1 VKNLVHIFT
10 IFVVLALA
18 VGCGGDEAM
27 PTPEPTDTSRP
38 AATPTLTMTPP
49 PTATPVSPTDTP
61 APTRTSTPTDTP
73 QPTDSPT
80 PTLTPVP
87 SETPTPTPP
96 PTLTATPTATPL
108 PTPDLAAGEGVVV
121 MFYGFNTTKP
131 PFDNLLVRQAF
142 ALALDRQAL
151 AAVVNEWRGSE
162 ETIYFPATTMTPPHV
177 LGHDLYGQVGLAY
190 NPDRA
195 RALLAQAGY
204 PNGAGLPAVTLYSS
218 DQEQHQLVARAAQA
232 QWRDVLGVEVGLVF
246 VPWGEYHD
254 VVQTDPP
261 QIWRMGWV
269 TEYADP
275 YSFLH
280 DVFCCQAEA
289 VGSERYQTLRE
300 AILDETDEAAR
311 RALYAEMSSLLC
323 PSWQPTL
330 MRWDNAAYTDLLT
343 RAFHESDAGVRRA
356 LYVEAE
362 GILCETET
370 VVIPLYWQ

>member
-1 VKNLVHIFT
+1 
-10 IFVVLALA
+10 
-18 VGCGGDEAM
+18 
-27 PTPEPTDTSRP
+27 
-38 AATPTLTMTPP
+38 
-49 PTATPVSPTDTP
+49 
-61 APTRTSTPTDTP
+61 
-73 QPTDSPT
+73 
-80 PTLTPVP
+80 
-87 SETPTPTPP
+87 
-96 PTLTATPTATPL
+96 
-108 PTPDLAAGEGVVV
+108 

-131 PFDNLLVRQAF
+131 PFDNLLVRRAF

-177 LGHDLYGQVGLAY
+177 LGHDLYGQVGLAH

-204 PNGAGLPAVTLYSS
+204 PNGVGLPAITLYSS
-218 DQEQHQLVARAAQA
+218 DQEQHQLVARTAQA

-280 DVFCCQAEA
+280 DVFCSEAEA

-356 LYVEAE
+356 RYVEAE
-362 GILCETET
+362 GILCETDA